1 MDRKLYFMKKI
12 LVILALQACSDPTVQ
27 LPVTD
32 VHNGNDINSKLGTNT
47 TQSSLK
53 ADTDIVNP

>member
-1 MDRKLYFMKKI
+1 MKKI